1 MNELTQYRNAVDQI
15 ITGLRYVLQAIFE
28 HADYGDRERLIDQ
41 LTPQV
46 TEIVRQHRS
55 RVYEESTV
63 MLKRSAK
70 RQGVD
75 DPYVP
80 SMSGYSEQSV
90 RTLLRKHLRGT
101 PQEAAQAMTAALTQ
115 HVEAAGRQTII
126 RAVEDGVEAS
136 DPADEAHLE
145 HTRLTPEE
153 FEEQQSNVL
162 QLVFDA
168 DEEDDEDEEGERKT
182 PLGRQPK
189 AWARVLSGAENC
201 GFCVMLA
208 SRGPVY
214 SSAAEAGRGKASDKD
229 YAAGVNTYHTNCDC
243 LVVPIYDYAKW
254 PGREQWRAAERVY
267 KEVISQ
273 KWSESYNAPHL
284 REKWQEKG
292 KDRKGISAGY
302 GPSGITAPGQFKKGK
317 TNNVVNALDRYM
329 RSHDIGDLHGV
340 KNIRA
345 A

>member
-126 RAVEDGVEAS
+126 RAVED
-136 DPADEAHLE
+136 
-145 HTRLTPEE
+145 
-153 FEEQQSNVL
+153 
-162 QLVFDA
+162 
-168 DEEDDEDEEGERKT
+168 
-182 PLGRQPK
+182 
-189 AWARVLSGAENC
+189 LS
-201 GFCVMLA
+201 LI
-208 SRGPVY
+208 
-214 SSAAEAGRGKASDKD
+214 
-229 YAAGVNTYHTNCDC
+229 H
-243 LVVPIYDYAKW
+243 I
-254 PGREQWRAAERVY
+254 
-267 KEVISQ
+267 
-273 KWSESYNAPHL
+273 
-284 REKWQEKG
+284 
-292 KDRKGISAGY
+292 
-302 GPSGITAPGQFKKGK
+302 
-317 TNNVVNALDRYM
+317 
-329 RSHDIGDLHGV
+329 
-340 KNIRA
+340 
-345 A
+345 